1 LKKRRVVFVYSGGRE
16 ARWTSETRAQN
27 PTEFFYGAVEMEQA
41 GWDVEA
47 LDFQDQPDAVPA
59 KFIEAL
65 LGSVFPVRV
74 RAEHL
79 LGALAIRNKLRR
91 ADVLVLTTS
100 YIALAVGLLQ
110 RIGFAFPPIVAIHCG
125 IANHPPT
132 SMKQRISSWVLGHQD
147 STFFADAE
155 AAATAKIFDIPA
167 TRLHPN
173 AFGVDTGF
181 WSPAEIPTRGEYI
194 LAVGNDARRDYATL
208 VRAAASWDMPVR
220 ILTKRTIDG
229 PLPDNVQIVTT
240 SWHSP
245 AVTDQKLRELYR
257 GAAVVVVPVSE
268 SIQPSGQSV
277 ALQAMACGRPVA
289 LSRTSGLW
297 TGEDFSDGEH
307 LVLVD
312 CSSSDALAGA
322 VQTLLNQPRESEL
335 LARNARARAVER
347 GDISGFA
354 NRLAD
359 ICTKAA
365 AWHGSNSAVG

>member
-1 LKKRRVVFVYSGGRE
+1 
-16 ARWTSETRAQN
+16 
-27 PTEFFYGAVEMEQA
+27 MEQD
-41 GWDVEA
+41 GWDVEV
-47 LDFQDQPDAVPA
+47 LDFQDQPGSMPA

-79 LGALAIRNKLRR
+79 LGVLAIRSKLRN
-91 ADVLVLTTS
+91 ADVVVLTTS

-110 RIGFAFPPIVAIHCG
+110 RLGFAFPPIVAIHCG

-132 SMKQRISSWVLGHQD
+132 SVRQRISSWVLGHQH

-155 AAATAKIFDIPA
+155 ATATAKVFDIPPA
-167 TRLHPN
+167 RVHPN
-173 AFGVDTGF
+173 AFGVDTEF
-181 WSPAEIPTRGEYI
+181 WSPAENPTCGEYI

-208 VRAAASWDMPVR
+208 VRAAASWEMRVK
-220 ILTKRTIDG
+220 ILTKRKIDG
-229 PLPDNVQIVTT
+229 PLPDNVQIVTA

-245 AVTDQKLRELYR
+245 AVTDQELRELYR

-277 ALQAMACGRPVA
+277 ALQAMACGRPVV

-307 LVLVD
+307 LVLAD
-312 CSSSDALAGA
+312 CGSVDALARA

-335 LARNARARAVER
+335 LARSARARAVER

-359 ICTKAA
+359 ICTKAS